1 MTREGMRMGGHE
13 REEFLR
19 MGSLRALILQG
30 GIFN

>member
-1 MTREGMRMGGHE
+1 MAQKGEHMEGHE
-13 REEFLR
+13 REMFPR